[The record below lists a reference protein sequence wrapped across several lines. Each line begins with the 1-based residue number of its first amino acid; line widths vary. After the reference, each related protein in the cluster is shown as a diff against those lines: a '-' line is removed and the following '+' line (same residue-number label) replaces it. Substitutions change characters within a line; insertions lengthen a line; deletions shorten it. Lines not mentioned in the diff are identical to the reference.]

1 MSVEKQLDAAQK
13 FLRGIRSLSSY
24 EEIREKQALGVQKAL
39 EKVPAYTAAQAAAVL
54 GLLQPDLWSTS
65 HVDAFQEKVAL
76 KTKPVETDQQRG
88 LAQDFSLLPHY
99 LSDDLAAA
107 IGDPNADAERLLFR
121 LCHHAAQLTL
131 RNASEATKATLI
143 VMAHWS
149 PCKRGDLAPK
159 QQFDLF
165 CRHKPKVTKYLI
177 AQADGKCL
185 VELPPSWKDM
195 EAEMLKRV
203 FPTGRPAD
211 MGEVAKEICDFVR
224 RMPLRKDNRLL
235 QEAGVGTTV
244 MPAAGFPSG
253 TLAVDDVCKVV
264 AACSQSLQVQLS
276 RGQSNQSSGSGDRVA
291 ASSSLL
297 AICDG
302 AAEEPSKAVA
312 PEPDLRGPE
321 TMSIAEQLA
330 ALRGDME
337 RKDGKDLERDV
348 EKQKHLKRPA
358 SAKKLAAAPKPKGR
372 PRAKPKAKSAAR
384 KPRQDVMKRPAAAT
398 TRRSTMSKGCAQ
410 DAQIA
415 RGTSTGSPS
424 TGAVSRAERRKNVL
438 ALVPKKLRAQFSG
451 GCAKCRFTSGCTPSC
466 WFQRGF
472 AV

>member
-1 MSVEKQLDAAQK
+1 M
-13 FLRGIRSLSSY
+13 
-24 EEIREKQALGVQKAL
+24 
-39 EKVPAYTAAQAAAVL
+39 
-54 GLLQPDLWSTS
+54 
-65 HVDAFQEKVAL
+65 
-76 KTKPVETDQQRG
+76 
-88 LAQDFSLLPHY
+88 
-99 LSDDLAAA
+99 
-107 IGDPNADAERLLFR
+107 
-121 LCHHAAQLTL
+121 
-131 RNASEATKATLI
+131 
-143 VMAHWS
+143 
-149 PCKRGDLAPK
+149 
-159 QQFDLF
+159 
-165 CRHKPKVTKYLI
+165 
-177 AQADGKCL
+177 
-185 VELPPSWKDM
+185 
-195 EAEMLKRV
+195 
-203 FPTGRPAD
+203 
-211 MGEVAKEICDFVR
+211 
-224 RMPLRKDNRLL
+224 
-235 QEAGVGTTV
+235 
-244 MPAAGFPSG
+244 
-253 TLAVDDVCKVV
+253 DDVCKVV